1 MKIYIAGPMS
11 GYPDNNYG
19 AFLRKQQELEEAGW
33 EVINPCEMDLEAG
46 LRPDV
51 EFTRKDYMRAARRD
65 LKALKSVDAI
75 YMMSGYENS
84 PGANWEWA
92 FAKEE
97 GILIYY
103 EIPLCGSD
111 E

>member
-1 MKIYIAGPMS
+1 
-11 GYPDNNYG
+11 
-19 AFLRKQQELEEAGW
+19 
-33 EVINPCEMDLEAG
+33 
-46 LRPDV
+46 
-51 EFTRKDYMRAARRD
+51 MRAARRD

-97 GILIYY
+97 GILVYY
-103 EIPLCGSD
+103 EIPLCGND